1 LCLIKDIIRHY
12 KLRREPSVKSEDLA
26 VIGVGTK
33 ALSEATDFPAL
44 VAEAGNN
51 ARFAWEEFL
60 YGSISNLHT
69 RRAYSKALQNLFNE
83 ADSAGLSIQQITP
96 KFIRAHLERMLTST
110 PTKKLRLSAIRHFF
124 DLAVT
129 RHVLPLNPALSVRGE
144 KYSASEGR
152 TPEISVAQARKLLG
166 ACKEDTTIGLRDK
179 VIISTFIYT
188 AARVGAVAR
197 LTVGDFVSNGE
208 QWHLK
213 FREKGGKAREIPV
226 RHDLEQLIKQY
237 LDAAAL
243 TGVKKETPLFLS
255 TTGKTQLL
263 TTLAMC
269 PDDIRRMLKRR
280 LKEAGLPTVF
290 SPHSFRVCTLTDL
303 LKQDVPREDVQYL
316 AGHADARTTNLYDR
330 RNKRI
335 TRNIVERISV

>member
-1 LCLIKDIIRHY
+1 MKNDG
-12 KLRREPSVKSEDLA
+12 LA
-26 VIGVGTK
+26 VIEVGSK
-33 ALSEATDFPAL
+33 ALSKESDLPAF
-44 VAEAGNN
+44 VAEAGSN

-60 YGSISNLHT
+60 FGSVSNHHT
-69 RRAYSKALQNLFNE
+69 RRAYKKALENLFSE
-83 ADSAGLSIQQITP
+83 ADAAGITLSQITP
-96 KFIRAHLERMLTST
+96 KFIRSHLDRMPGTI

-144 KYSASEGR
+144 KFSVSEGQ
-152 TPEISVAQARKLLG
+152 TPEISVTQARKLLK
-166 ACKEDTTIGLRDK
+166 ACKEETMIGLRDK
-179 VIISTFIYT
+179 AVISTFIYT

-226 RHDLEQLIKQY
+226 RHDLEQLIKHY
-237 LDAAAL
+237 LDVVSLSGA
-243 TGVKKETPLFLS
+243 KKDTPLFPS
-255 TTGKTQLL
+255 AIGKTEQL
-263 TTLAMC
+263 TSLAMC

-330 RNKRI
+330 RNKKV

>member
-1 LCLIKDIIRHY
+1 M
-12 KLRREPSVKSEDLA
+12 KSSELA
-26 VIGVGTK
+26 VIEVDSK
-33 ALSEATDFPAL
+33 ALSKDSDLPVF
-44 VAEAGNN
+44 VAEAGSN

-60 YGSISNLHT
+60 FGSVSNQHT
-69 RRAYSKALQNLFNE
+69 RRAYKKALENLFGE
-83 ADSAGLSIQQITP
+83 ADAAGLTLSQITP
-96 KFIRAHLERMLTST
+96 KFVRSHLERMPGTI

-144 KYSASEGR
+144 KFSVSEGQ
-152 TPEISVAQARKLLG
+152 TPEISVIQARKLLKV
-166 ACKEDTTIGLRDK
+166 CKEETTIGLRDK
-179 VIISTFIYT
+179 VIIATFIYT

-197 LTVGDFVSNGE
+197 LTVGDFVGNGE

-237 LDAAAL
+237 LDAASLNGA
-243 TGVKKETPLFLS
+243 KKETPLFLS
-255 TTGKTQLL
+255 TTGKTQIL
-263 TTLAMC
+263 TNLAMC

-280 LKEAGLPTVF
+280 LNEAGLPTIF

-330 RNKRI
+330 RNKKV